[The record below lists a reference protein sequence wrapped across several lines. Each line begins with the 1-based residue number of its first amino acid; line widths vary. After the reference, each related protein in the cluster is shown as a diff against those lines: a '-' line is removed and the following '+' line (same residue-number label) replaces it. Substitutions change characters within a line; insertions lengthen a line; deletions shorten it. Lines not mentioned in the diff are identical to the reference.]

1 MLQKLTGKDY
11 RFLLVCAVISAACLA
26 LGLRYFYKA
35 FPEASI
41 DFKVTQAGS
50 EQIAR
55 RFLQERGYSLAGY
68 RHAAQFSYDDQ
79 AKVFLERELGLAQA
93 NPLFGTRV
101 RIWRWAHRWFVPL
114 QKEEYRVEVS
124 PKGEII
130 SFGHTVPETLPGA
143 NLTQAEA
150 RPLAEDY
157 LRNVAGRDTATL
169 EFVEATTEG
178 RPKRADHTF
187 TWKEKGFEVKDGNYR
202 VEVTL
207 QGDEVAAYDEYLHV
221 PEAWSRDYQKLRSL
235 NQAAGTVANLF
246 FVLLALGIL
255 VVFGTR
261 IARRDIKY
269 RFALGVGA
277 VGAVLVALSML
288 NSYASAFY
296 NYPTTTSLGSF
307 ILGGIAQVLVSS
319 LAAGGM
325 FFVLTAA
332 AEPLYRRA
340 YPDKLSL
347 VHLFTPRGIRT
358 RTFFK
363 ELVLGLTLTFFFFAY
378 QIVFYLLAN
387 RFGAW
392 APADIPYSDLL
403 NTKLPW
409 IAVLLMGFMPAVS
422 EEFIF
427 RMFSI
432 PFLKG
437 LLKWT
442 PLAVILSA
450 FIWGF
455 GHAAYPNQPFYIR
468 GLEVGLAGCIVGL
481 VMLRWGIFATLVWH
495 FTVDA
500 LYTALLLL
508 RSTNPYFIA
517 SGSVSAGIMLL
528 PLLFC
533 VAAYLARKG
542 FASEEGMSNRETSFP
557 EEVKEETKEKKAE
570 GAPASYQPL
579 KTGAILAWVLF
590 AAVSLTLF
598 TVPVPK
604 IGDYIRFNLAPQQ
617 ARAVADRTLGSRGVD
632 AGSFLKV
639 TTENSSFGPLTSKYI
654 LQRRDIP
661 YLNRFWEERL
671 KIPTWS
677 TRYFKPLQKEEY
689 RVAVNPKT
697 GEVVG
702 VAHEFPEEQTG
713 ADLPEDSAKA
723 IAVST
728 LGTMGIDTI
737 GYVLKESSSDKKKA
751 RRDYDF
757 TWEAKEG
764 SGLNLEEAKLRAYV
778 SLAGS
783 EVASY
788 GTTLK
793 LPETWIRDR
802 QKKILW
808 KTACGILAGLIGL
821 FFLIVSL
828 FVFIFRIRERRVPWR
843 KVLALSGVLASVSV
857 LSWLNHLP
865 TLYSLYN
872 TSIALSTFALEMA
885 VYGLVGAVGAFLF
898 GMLQLGIAFGL
909 EPGLGVVLNRKG
921 RGVYAWDALI
931 GALLL
936 LGLAAAAMKL
946 DGILDAKFTRFTS
959 VSGLSVPVGMSSF
972 LPVLGTL
979 LGGIRW
985 AVYALAVFAMGSYFW
1000 RHRLRWLFLGLALLA
1015 MVLTVLAMPAFKTGP
1030 EIGLGLGVLL
1040 LFTAIGLLFIRF
1052 AGRNNPLLYVLAA
1065 FLVSCGGN
1073 ALKLASQPAP
1083 WFMWN
1088 GIALLAVMALAC
1100 LWVLIEGLRAKGTKA

>member
-26 LGLRYFYKA
+26 LGLKYFYKA

-41 DFKVTQAGS
+41 DFKVTQSGS
-50 EQIAR
+50 EKIAR

-114 QKEEYRVEVS
+114 QKEEYQVEVS

-178 RPKRADHTF
+178 RPKRTDHTF

-235 NQAAGTVANLF
+235 NSAAGTVANLF

-255 VVFGTR
+255 VVIGTR

-296 NYPTTTSLGSF
+296 QYPTTTSLGSF

-347 VHLFTPRGIRT
+347 VHLFTPQGIRT

-392 APADIPYSDLL
+392 APADIPYTDLL

-508 RSTNPYFIA
+508 RSTDPYFIV

-542 FASEEGMSNRETSFP
+542 FASEEGMSNREASLP
-557 EEVKEETKEKKAE
+557 EEVKEETKETKSE

-590 AAVSLTLF
+590 ATVSLTLF
-598 TVPVPK
+598 LVPVPK
-604 IGDYIRFNLAPQQ
+604 IGDYIRFNLTPQQ
-617 ARAVADRTLGSRGVD
+617 ARGVADKALASRGVEV
-632 AGSFLKV
+632 GSFLKV
-639 TTENSSFGPLTSKYI
+639 TTENTSFGPLTSKYI
-654 LQRRDIP
+654 LQRKDIP
-661 YLNRFWEERL
+661 YLNRFWEQRL
-671 KIPTWS
+671 KIPVWS

-689 RVAVNPKT
+689 RIKVSPMT
-697 GEVVG
+697 GEVLEL
-702 VAHEFPEEQTG
+702 AHELPEEQAG

-723 IAVST
+723 IAASA
-728 LGTMGIDTI
+728 LGTMGIDTT

-764 SGLNLEEAKLRAYV
+764 SDLSLEEAKFRAYV

-783 EVASY
+783 EVTSY

-793 LPETWIRDR
+793 LPEAWVRER
-802 QKKILW
+802 QKQVLW

-843 KVLALSGVLASVSV
+843 KVLALSTVFAVVSALA
-857 LSWLNHLP
+857 WLNRLP
-865 TLYSLYN
+865 TFYSLYN
-872 TSIALSTFALEMA
+872 TSIVLSTFALEMA
-885 VYGLVGAVGAFLF
+885 VYGLVGVVGAFLF
-898 GMLQLGIAFGL
+898 GMLQLGIAFGV
-909 EPGLGVVLNRKG
+909 EPGLRGVLTRKG
-921 RGVYAWDALI
+921 RGVYARDALI

-946 DGILDAKFTRFTS
+946 DGILDAQFTRFTS
-959 VSGLSVPVGMSSF
+959 VSGLSVPEGMSSF

-985 AVYALAVFAMGSYFW
+985 AVYALALFAIGSYFW
-1000 RHRLRWLFLGLALLA
+1000 RHRLRWVFLGLALLA
-1015 MVLTVLAMPAFKTGP
+1015 LVLTVLAMPSFKTGP

-1040 LFTAIGLLFIRF
+1040 LFTAISLLFIRF
-1052 AGRNNPLLYVLAA
+1052 VGRNNPLLYVLAV

-1073 ALKLASQPAP
+1073 AVKLVSQGAP
-1083 WFMWN
+1083 WFVWN
-1088 GIALLAVMALAC
+1088 GILLIAVMALVC
-1100 LWVLIEGLRAKGTKA
+1100 LWVLTGVLRTRGDQA